1 MKISKILGMLGTAL
15 CCVALF
21 IFGGFSLSEGYN
33 PAKPEIDTR
42 MSDQFEESRF
52 KEIKVG
58 MDTAQVV
65 ALIGKPL
72 GKEGR
77 TIQRWFWTLDGKCK
91 WGDFAWMARAVVI
104 DQNGKVKLI
113 QESTRYE

>member
-1 MKISKILGMLGTAL
+1 MKISKILGLLGTAVV
-15 CCVALF
+15 CVMLF

-42 MSDQFEESRF
+42 EAEQFEESRF
-52 KEIKVG
+52 QQITVG
-58 MDTAQVV
+58 MDTAQVM
-65 ALIGKPL
+65 ALIGRPL

-77 TIQRWFWTLDGKCK
+77 TIQRWYWTLDGKCK
-91 WGDFAWMARAVVI
+91 WMDFAWMARAVVI

-113 QESTRYE
+113 QASTRYE